1 MRRLILVCILFRTA
15 QQRNSARWPEGLN
28 AMRRLLLVFIGL
40 LLLGGC
46 SALRTPPEA
55 APELPLLPPADY
67 GESVL
72 LKQTLSMTWQQ
83 RQQQMLVV
91 AELRPQRLRIVLLSA
106 LGQRLATLS
115 YDGVRLE
122 SQLDVAGLELP
133 LKQILAQMQLSLW
146 PEAVIRRHFSSTDGW
161 SLSVEGGVRTAAYN
175 NHALYRVQYQQDQIQ
190 LDHLRLEYS
199 VTIKTLE
206 RQPL

>member
-1 MRRLILVCILFRTA
+1 MWRR
-15 QQRNSARWPEGLN
+15 
-28 AMRRLLLVFIGL
+28 LLVFIGL

-46 SALRTPPEA
+46 SAWRSLPEA
-55 APELPLLPPADY
+55 VPELPLLLPASY

-83 RQQQMLVV
+83 RQQQLLVV
-91 AELRPQRLRIVLLSA
+91 AELRPQRLRVMLLSA

-115 YDGVRLE
+115 YDGIRLE
-122 SQLDVAGLELP
+122 SQLGVADLELP
-133 LKQILAQMQLSLW
+133 LRQILAQMQLSLW
-146 PEAVIRRHFSSTDGW
+146 PEAVIRQHFSTTDGW
-161 SLSVEGGVRTAAYN
+161 SLSVAAGGRTAAYN
-175 NHALYRVQYQQDQIQ
+175 GQPLYRVQYQHNRIQ

-199 VTIKTLE
+199 VIIETLE